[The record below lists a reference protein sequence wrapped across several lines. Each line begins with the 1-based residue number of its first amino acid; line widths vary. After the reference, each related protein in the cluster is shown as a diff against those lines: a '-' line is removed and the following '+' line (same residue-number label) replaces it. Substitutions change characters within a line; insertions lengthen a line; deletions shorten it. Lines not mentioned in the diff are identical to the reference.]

1 MPSESLTVN
10 VKGLDAL
17 ILKLGHVTD
26 PVKEMV
32 EDAGKYAWAELKISA
47 KPHAGDK
54 GTIGK
59 ASKFEFGGAGVALQA
74 RISPAQSMKGIARV
88 IEEGRKPGKGPPF
101 KAIEK
106 WGLAHGMAPKTGW
119 KLRSAIKTH
128 GTKGVFMFA
137 KAAEATSK
145 HFPGLLK
152 KAAAAVEKAWGA
164 H

>member
-1 MPSESLTVN
+1 MPQEALTVN

-26 PVKEMV
+26 PVKGMV
-32 EDAGKYAWAELKISA
+32 EEAGRYGWAQLKVFA
-47 KPHAGDK
+47 KPHPGDK
-54 GTIGK
+54 GTIGN
-59 ASKFEFGGAGVALQA
+59 ASKFEFGGVGLAIQA
-74 RISPAQSMKGIARV
+74 RISPLPSMKGIARV

-119 KLRSAIKTH
+119 KLRSAIKTR
-128 GTKGVFMFA
+128 GTKGVHMFA
-137 KAAEATSK
+137 QAAEATSK

-152 KAAAAVEKAWGA
+152 KAAATIEKAWGKK
-164 H
+164 